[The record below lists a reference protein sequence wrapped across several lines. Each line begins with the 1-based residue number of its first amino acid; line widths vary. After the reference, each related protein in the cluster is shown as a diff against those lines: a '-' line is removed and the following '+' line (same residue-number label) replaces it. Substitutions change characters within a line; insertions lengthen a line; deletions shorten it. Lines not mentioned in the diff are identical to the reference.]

1 VNSSLHAPPRRIMA
15 PIAISLLALFLAILA
30 TGCASHI
37 APYKPKKR
45 RFDPG
50 TYGAQPTASAG
61 SLYAAGNAGL
71 FEDRVASR
79 IGDMLIIRIDER
91 ESAMRDA
98 SSKLEKKNETEYGV
112 PASFGLLASLQAQHP
127 NLDPAKLLGTASDSK
142 FNGTGTLERA
152 GRLNATLPVRVRQV
166 LPNGDFF
173 VEGTKVVMVDA
184 EEHHIYVSGIV
195 RQADIAEDNSVPSSR
210 VGDAEIEYAGRGDV
224 SDQQRAGWLSRTLG
238 KIWPF

>member
-1 VNSSLHAPPRRIMA
+1 MTAPWQSSHRMLWPVAA
-15 PIAISLLALFLAILA
+15 SLLALALALLA

-50 TYGAQPTASAG
+50 KYGAQPTASAG

-71 FEDRVASR
+71 FEDRTASR
-79 IGDMLIIRIDER
+79 IGDMLVIRIDER
-91 ESAMRDA
+91 ESASRDA
-98 SSKLEKKNETEYGV
+98 TSKLDKKNSTAYGV
-112 PASFGLLASLQAQHP
+112 PASFGLLNALQSSHP
-127 NLDPAKLLGTASDSK
+127 NLDPAKLFGSESESK
-142 FNGTGTLERA
+142 FNGSGTLERA

-184 EEHHIYVSGIV
+184 EEHHIYVSGVV
-195 RQADIAEDNSVPSSR
+195 RAADIAEDNSVPSSR

-224 SDQQRAGWLSRTLG
+224 SDQQRQGWLTRTLG

>member
-1 VNSSLHAPPRRIMA
+1 MTASSQRTL
-15 PIAISLLALFLAILA
+15 IAIAASLLGLTLAILA
-30 TGCASHI
+30 SGCVSHI

-50 TYGAQPTASAG
+50 RYAVQPKASAG

-71 FEDRVASR
+71 FEDRTASR

-91 ESAMRDA
+91 ESASRDA
-98 SSKLEKKNETEYGV
+98 SSKLAKKNSTSYGV
-112 PASFGLLASLQAQHP
+112 PASFGLLAALQASHP
-127 NLDPAKLLGTASDSK
+127 GLDPAALFASESDAK
-142 FNGTGTLERA
+142 FNGSGALERS
-152 GRLNATLPVRVRQV
+152 GKLSATLPVRVRQV

-195 RQADIAEDNSVPSSR
+195 RAADVGEDNSVPSSR